1 MAGLQGFAYVSACCA
16 AKHGVIGLMR
26 ALAIELA
33 RSGVTVNAVC
43 PGYTETPMLESSL
56 DAIVA
61 VTGRSRDAARAALAG
76 SNPGG
81 RLVTPAE
88 VAAVVRG
95 LCGPDA
101 AGITG
106 QAIPAAGGRRMSATA
121 SRVRA
126 GTRAPRT
133 TSKQRLRLWLRL
145 LRARRASKACS
156 GNGCA

>member
-1 MAGLQGFAYVSACCA
+1 
-16 AKHGVIGLMR
+16 MR
-26 ALAIELA
+26 HA
-33 RSGVTVNAVC
+33 RRC
-43 PGYTETPMLESSL
+43 
-56 DAIVA
+56 
-61 VTGRSRDAARAALAG
+61 G

-81 RLVTPAE
+81 HLVTPAE

-145 LRARRASKACS
+145 LRASRAIEGVLRERLRVTFRMTLPQFDVLAARPRGP
-156 GNGCA
+156 GNDDDRAVAAADGVER